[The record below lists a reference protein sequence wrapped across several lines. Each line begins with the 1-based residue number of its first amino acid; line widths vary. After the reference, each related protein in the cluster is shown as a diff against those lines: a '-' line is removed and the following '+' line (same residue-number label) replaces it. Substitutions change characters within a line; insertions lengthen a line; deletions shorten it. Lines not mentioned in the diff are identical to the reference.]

1 MLWNF
6 PILIIC
12 LGIFFYW
19 QNNGIM
25 LNEIN
30 YRNPKIPDSF
40 DDYKIIHISDLHN
53 KSFGKNQKR
62 LMDKIRKNKPDIIVI
77 TGDLIDQRRYDLNTA
92 MEFVKKAV
100 GITDVY
106 YVSGNHELW
115 SGKYEEI
122 KKTLQGEGVTVLDD
136 QKSQIV
142 IEEDSIEIIGLSD
155 PAFHNSYEEIEK
167 YGELKNRLK
176 KLIDESV
183 FQILLSHR
191 PELFELYADAKVDL
205 TFSGHTHGGQF
216 RIPLVGGIIAAG
228 QGLFPIY
235 INALYTK
242 GDSTMVVSR
251 GLGNSIIPIRIG
263 NRPELVVVRLKK
275 NYKK

>member
-1 MLWNF
+1 
-6 PILIIC
+6 
-12 LGIFFYW
+12 
-19 QNNGIM
+19 M

-155 PAFHNSYEEIEK
+155 PAFHNSYYEEIEK